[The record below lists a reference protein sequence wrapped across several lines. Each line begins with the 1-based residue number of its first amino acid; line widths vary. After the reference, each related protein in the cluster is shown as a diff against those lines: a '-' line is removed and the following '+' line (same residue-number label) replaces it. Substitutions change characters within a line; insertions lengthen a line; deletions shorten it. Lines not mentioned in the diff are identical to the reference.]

1 MAEKA
6 VSIRRLE
13 RDDFT
18 AVVAIDERITGHPR
32 HDYWRDR
39 FETAESI
46 RPPWASMVAELDG
59 RVVGFLLGWS
69 SGWEFGIRGS
79 VGWIDVIGVD
89 PPYRGRGWDAPW
101 SGPLPMRPRNS
112 GTSRPSSLWSTPR
125 TPRSANS
132 SAASASPPG
141 RCFTWNVAAR
151 AEGSGG
157 DTCQMAACPKPG
169 PRAPAIA
176 AAHPRH
182 RPSVA
187 PSACWCHTGHSAGLS
202 EFFIAETET
211 GAPSQTGL
219 T

>member
-1 MAEKA
+1 MAEKT

-18 AVVAIDERITGHPR
+18 AVVAIDERITGRPR

-89 PPYRGRGWDAPW
+89 PPYRGRGVGRALVQAFADAAEELRNIKTIFTLVD
-101 SGPLPMRPRNS
+101 SGDPQIR
-112 GTSRPSSLWSTPR
+112 
-125 TPRSANS
+125 
-132 SAASASPPG
+132 
-141 RCFTWNVAAR
+141 
-151 AEGSGG
+151 
-157 DTCQMAACPKPG
+157 
-169 PRAPAIA
+169 
-176 AAHPRH
+176 
-182 RPSVA
+182 
-187 PSACWCHTGHSAGLS
+187 
-202 EFFIAETET
+202 EFFGRLGFTPGKMLHLERGTA
-211 GAPSQTGL
+211 G
-219 T
+219 